1 LKIFKGQSADERL
14 LLHQNQFV
22 FILIKKL
29 IKYLI
34 QAFILAFAVVGFL
47 AVLDIV
53 NYNHY
58 AVIIGAVFFIVWTL
72 NLVILYLK
80 TYFIVTDSRIIISE
94 QLNLFK
100 NVTKSVNLNKLI
112 DVATE
117 SSGKMFS
124 FFGVGKIIIKTNSDL
139 KQNRKLSF
147 ENLSDVQ
154 DVKLF
159 LDNIEDLIRRNTDKN
174 SLPSFIDL
182 MSKSPKEIEIS
193 EQTQEKGPEIK
204 EEVKPEED
212 ENKQL

>member
-1 LKIFKGQSADERL
+1 M
-14 LLHQNQFV
+14 
-22 FILIKKL
+22 
-29 IKYLI
+29 
-34 QAFILAFAVVGFL
+34 
-47 AVLDIV
+47 
-53 NYNHY
+53 
-58 AVIIGAVFFIVWTL
+58 
-72 NLVILYLK
+72 ILYLK